1 MKLRPVS
8 LAAALALAVFA
19 RASSAR
25 ADEIS
30 VTTAA
35 ALVAAIGAEKAGD
48 VLTLADGVYAMGG
61 ATCAASGSVDKPITV
76 RSATPLG
83 ARIEFDALEGFLVKG
98 AHWHFEGLDVRGVCA
113 TDDACEHAFHVV
125 GGEAEG
131 FVLRRSRVRDF
142 NAQLKVNA
150 APDGQGKYQMA
161 NHGLVEYSELA
172 DTHPRATGNPVTKL
186 NIDGGLGWIVRGN
199 YLHDFRKAGG
209 NKVSYGAFM
218 KSGGAGG
225 LFERNLVACSKDD
238 SSGGVRI
245 GLSFG
250 GGGTG
255 PQYCAPAFDAN
266 VPCAVEHTDGVM
278 RNNLIVGCS
287 DVGIYVNRGKN
298 TRVLFNTLVATSGI
312 DFRFD
317 TTTGEAHANLLM
329 GKVRSRDGAA
339 FTATDDRAELP
350 LDFFTSL
357 YADPL
362 AFDFAPKG
370 DTASLQVA
378 AAHPQVSD
386 DYCAAPRPVEKLA
399 VGALEHS
406 LGGCD
411 VLPPP
416 EGAGSGSA
424 SSGGSGGAGTTTGSA
439 ATTGSGGAGGEAS
452 SSTSSASG
460 GDGTDGSGATDS
472 GCTIGATGSGAP
484 TGRGASALVLV
495 LLGTLLGR
503 RKRRV
508 LGAPAAALASGAAA
522 HGLVACG
529 TDATTVDAS
538 GSGEAT
544 TSSASAS
551 PEEASSASVTTS
563 ASGSGGQGGAAAT
576 ATGTG
581 GAGGGA
587 SEAGIVPAVD
597 VCAKP
602 SDACA
607 MAPVDSVLRAT
618 YRKDVYLPQYVKAGT
633 ADPKTGGRFHVAA
646 IAAASGDVT
655 EIKVNGAATADA
667 LAKGKLD
674 WVQVWPRTAVA
685 GEPVWVA
692 FHSRD
697 AAWDS
702 ASTGKLEVATKGG
715 MAIDGTFPVAK
726 ALVPLTYVTTT
737 PAP

>member
-1 MKLRPVS
+1 MKLRPVP

-19 RASSAR
+19 RASAVR

-30 VTTAA
+30 VTTTAE
-35 ALVAAIGAEKAGD
+35 LVAALGSAEAGD

-61 ATCAASGSVDKPITV
+61 VTCAASGSADKPITV

-209 NKVSYGAFM
+209 NEVSYGAFM

-298 TRVLFNTLVATSGI
+298 TRVLFNTLIATSGI

-317 TTTGEAHANLLM
+317 TTTGEARANLLM
-329 GKVRSRDGAA
+329 GKVRARDGAT
-339 FTATDDRAELP
+339 FTTTDDRAELP
-350 LDFFTSL
+350 LEFFTGL
-357 YADPL
+357 YAAPL
-362 AFDFAPKG
+362 ALDFALKG
-370 DTASLQVA
+370 DPAPLQVA
-378 AAHPQVSD
+378 AAHPLVSD
-386 DYCAAPRPVEKLA
+386 DYCAATRPVEKLA
-399 VGALEHS
+399 VGALEH
-406 LGGCD
+406 
-411 VLPPP
+411 PR
-416 EGAGSGSA
+416 AR
-424 SSGGSGGAGTTTGSA
+424 A
-439 ATTGSGGAGGEAS
+439 AAAR
-452 SSTSSASG
+452 
-460 GDGTDGSGATDS
+460 
-472 GCTIGATGSGAP
+472 P
-484 TGRGASALVLV
+484 R
-495 LLGTLLGR
+495 
-503 RKRRV
+503 
-508 LGAPAAALASGAAA
+508 PAAAARARPPGARPRPAAA
-522 HGLVACG
+522 ARAARPRARRARPRVAMG
-529 TDATTVDAS
+529 RMARARPTAGARS
-538 GSGEAT
+538 RPWGPA
-544 TSSASAS
+544 
-551 PEEASSASVTTS
+551 PRR
-563 ASGSGGQGGAAAT
+563 AAA
-576 ATGTG
+576 
-581 GAGGGA
+581 
-587 SEAGIVPAVD
+587 
-597 VCAKP
+597 
-602 SDACA
+602 
-607 MAPVDSVLRAT
+607 RA
-618 YRKDVYLPQYVKAGT
+618 R
-633 ADPKTGGRFHVAA
+633 
-646 IAAASGDVT
+646 S
-655 EIKVNGAATADA
+655 
-667 LAKGKLD
+667 
-674 WVQVWPRTAVA
+674 
-685 GEPVWVA
+685 
-692 FHSRD
+692 
-697 AAWDS
+697 
-702 ASTGKLEVATKGG
+702 
-715 MAIDGTFPVAK
+715 
-726 ALVPLTYVTTT
+726 
-737 PAP
+737 